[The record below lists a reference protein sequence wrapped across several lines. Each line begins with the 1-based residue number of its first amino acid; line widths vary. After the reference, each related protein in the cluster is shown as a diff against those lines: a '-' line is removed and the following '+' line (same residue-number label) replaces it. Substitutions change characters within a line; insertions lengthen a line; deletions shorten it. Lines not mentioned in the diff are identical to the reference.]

1 MMFRVALLLAAS
13 APFLVGLSHG
23 AETTAQDTQSP
34 LKAEIVD
41 CATVTPAAQIAL
53 IDYGFDPP
61 AIKIPAGAVIKWVNK
76 GDTSHIVKSGSP
88 EEAGAGSLFD
98 TSFIIVRS
106 SRCIKF
112 LTPGTYNYF
121 CRIHSKAMR
130 DGQVIV
136 E

>member
-1 MMFRVALLLAAS
+1 MFRIALLLAVS
-13 APFLVGLSHG
+13 VPLLTGLSHG
-23 AETTAQDTQSP
+23 AETTSQHAQSR

-41 CATVTPAAQIAL
+41 CATVTPAAEVAL

-61 AIKIPAGAVIKWVNK
+61 TVKIPAGAAIKWTNK

-88 EEAGAGSLFD
+88 EDADAGSLFD
-98 TSFIIVRS
+98 TSFITVRN

-112 LTPGTYNYF
+112 TTPGTYTYF
-121 CRIHSKAMR
+121 CRIHSKVMR
-130 DGQVIV
+130 EGKIIV